1 MNDVGGTRPKFLVI
15 SSLKTSQYG
24 ELVAKIVMMG
34 LILEKILYSLV
45 MIMIAVFA
53 ANRDGGVV
61 TNNSI
66 EEQLQ
71 NAFLQSNQ
79 NQ

>member
-1 MNDVGGTRPKFLVI
+1 
-15 SSLKTSQYG
+15 
-24 ELVAKIVMMG
+24 
-34 LILEKILYSLV
+34 